1 MTETLFG
8 GPTLPPAYPERAAW
22 GTAPKLRA
30 WQQEALDS
38 YFSTHPKDFLAVAT
52 PGAGKTTFA
61 LRVASMLID
70 SGVVNRVTIVAP
82 TDHLKRQWA
91 DAAARV
97 GIAIDPNFK
106 NADGQHGR
114 GFIGVAVTYAQVA
127 SKPMLHRAKTEAA
140 RTLVILDEIHHGGE
154 ALSWGDGLREAFDPA
169 ARRLSL
175 TGTPFRSDTSPIPFV
190 EYAEDRDGIRRSKAD
205 YTYGYGKALR
215 DHVVRPVMFMAY
227 SGQMRWRTSAG
238 EEMAASLGEAAVTKD
253 ITSQAWRTA
262 LNPAGEWIP
271 AVLAG
276 ADKRLS
282 EVRRS
287 VPDAGGLVIA
297 TDHEDARAYAGQLK
311 KITGESPTVILSDD
325 AKASSK
331 IEEFTA
337 SEKRWMVAVRM
348 VSEGVD
354 VPRLSVGVY
363 ATSTSTP
370 LFFAQAVGRFVRARK
385 RGETASV
392 FLPSVP
398 QLMALANSMEAER
411 DHALDRPDK
420 EDSDGLFNPEDS
432 LLDEA
437 NREEKASDSLMKG
450 KFEALDSQASFDR
463 VLFDGGEFGTGG
475 EVGSEDE
482 LDFLGIPGLLDAEQV
497 GTLLRQRQHE
507 QLNRKN
513 RRSPQAEAE
522 PGGRPGRSR
531 PPDAHGPA
539 HRAGQECRGMVCPH
553 RNPARRRPHQTPDR
567 LRRPARRAGQRGAAA
582 DPSAEAPGLVHRAE
596 VARGRRRRP
605 AEDGTGEDQADGLVP
620 LLFANR
626 CVYFAV
632 LLAYW
637 PVPQTWPYVWPAAA
651 VFVLHALELGGVGAA
666 LADSSKYSMMVC
678 SGARRSSEALAVIGR
693 SWLATRVMPAL
704 SEVADWAETTV
715 LTLAQVSSLVSC
727 GVDEQPAA
735 PSSAPAAI
743 RTVRVFFMVY
753 SGVLR
758 V

>member
-1 MTETLFG
+1 VTETLFG

-22 GTAPKLRA
+22 GTAQKLRA
-30 WQQEALDS
+30 WQQEALDL
-38 YFSTHPKDFLAVAT
+38 YFRTGPRDFLAVAT

-61 LRVASMLID
+61 LRAATMLIE
-70 SGVVNRVTIVAP
+70 SGAVNRVTIVAP

-106 NADGQHGR
+106 NSDGQHGR

-154 ALSWGDGLREAFDPA
+154 ALSWGDGLREAFEPA
-169 ARRLSL
+169 VRRLSL

-205 YTYGYGKALR
+205 YTYGYGNALR

-253 ITSQAWRTA
+253 VTSQAWRTA

-282 EVRRS
+282 EVRRT

-311 KITGESPTVILSDD
+311 RITGESPTVILSDD
-325 AKASSK
+325 TKASSK

-411 DHALDRPDK
+411 DHALDRPEK
-420 EDSDGLFNPEDS
+420 EDGDGLFNPEDS
-432 LLDEA
+432 LMAEA
-437 NREEKASDSLMKG
+437 NREDKASDSLTKG

-513 RRSPQAEAE
+513 RRSPAAAPPSEAPAVPDHRMLMDLRNELAKNVAAWSARTGTPHGVVHTKLRTVCGGPPVAQANEE
-522 PGGRPGRSR
+522 QLQS
-531 PPDAHGPA
+531 
-539 HRAGQECRGMVCPH
+539 
-553 RNPARRRPHQTPDR
+553 R
-567 LRRPARRAGQRGAAA
+567 LRKLQ
-582 DPSAEAPGLVHRAE
+582 DW
-596 VARGRRRRP
+596 
-605 AEDGTGEDQADGLVP
+605 
-620 LLFANR
+620 F
-626 CVYFAV
+626 
-632 LLAYW
+632 
-637 PVPQTWPYVWPAAA
+637 
-651 VFVLHALELGGVGAA
+651 
-666 LADSSKYSMMVC
+666 
-678 SGARRSSEALAVIGR
+678 IGR
-693 SWLATRVMPAL
+693 K
-704 SEVADWAETTV
+704 
-715 LTLAQVSSLVSC
+715 
-727 GVDEQPAA
+727 
-735 PSSAPAAI
+735 
-743 RTVRVFFMVY
+743 
-753 SGVLR
+753 
-758 V
+758 